1 MEKEQFEAGKLM
13 MKSLQIMMK
22 LDEMGMEEKRRLKR
36 EVESVEV
43 YVKRIEEIQ
52 VGALIVSM
60 RMMMEERTKK
70 K

>member
-1 MEKEQFEAGKLM
+1 MKKEQFEAGKLM

-22 LDEMGMEEKRRLKR
+22 LDEMSLEEKRRLKR

-60 RMMMEERTKK
+60 RMMMEEQK
-70 K
+70 

>member
-1 MEKEQFEAGKLM
+1 MKKEQFEAGKLM

-22 LDEMGMEEKRRLKR
+22 LDEMSLEEKRRLKR

-60 RMMMEERTKK
+60 RMMMEEQKK
-70 K
+70 SK